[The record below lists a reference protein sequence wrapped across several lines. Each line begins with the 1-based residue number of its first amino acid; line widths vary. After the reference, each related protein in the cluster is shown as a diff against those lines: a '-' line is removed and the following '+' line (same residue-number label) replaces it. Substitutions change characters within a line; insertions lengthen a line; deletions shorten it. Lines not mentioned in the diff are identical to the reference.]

1 MTITDLPPSGLLDRR
16 SEREVPDRLTAGVLS
31 GQSGLVALRAEAFP
45 ERARSELRA
54 TGGETARRQPRQ
66 ANDALIS
73 QEAQIT
79 SPEIGLQM
87 LISPHPVEYHAR
99 KVFGELDV
107 SLRRELGDEATPL

>member
-1 MTITDLPPSGLLDRR
+1 M
-16 SEREVPDRLTAGVLS
+16 PDRLAAGVLP

-45 ERARSELRA
+45 EQRSELRA

-66 ANDALIS
+66 ASDALIP

-87 LISPHPVEYHAR
+87 LISPHTFEYHVR
-99 KVFGELDV
+99 KVFGEVDV
-107 SLRRELGDEATPL
+107 SLRRELGDGATPL